1 MGLSFNWA
9 YNKWPITTTGKAFK
23 GPTYNWLI
31 IGISGHDCV
40 ELSMSWSLVSV
51 IVFKYRYFFT
61 GYVAW
66 AQHLKASW
74 WTPRKSFA
82 VFGTY
87 LADLFYFAHAFYP
100 ILGLFLNMSQQ
111 TPLQLVSFKHFFMG
125 PSPPQ
130 PQPATSGVALAT
142 GDAAFVGFHGH
153 WVHQHV
159 DLAWGRSAPCPGG
172 GFSGPMA
179 HRHVGGKRGM
189 ARQILVHRCGTNAL
203 IMDEAKKIDY
213 FDYSKSWI

>member
-1 MGLSFNWA
+1 MYF
-9 YNKWPITTTGKAFK
+9 
-23 GPTYNWLI
+23 GPWLCRALNVVF
-31 IGISGHDCV
+31 SGQRHRV
-40 ELSMSWSLVSV
+40 QIPL
-51 IVFKYRYFFT
+51 FFT

-189 ARQILVHRCGTNAL
+189 ARQILAHRCGTNAL